1 MDRRP
6 GNMLSVALAEQC
18 GLEIGGKKK
27 KKLKNSFGFRNYVF
41 ETTVQKLDRSILETR
56 VTGPDSEAASQK
68 VSLHA
73 LHVSETK
80 A

>member
-18 GLEIGGKKK
+18 GLEIGGK